1 MKELKMKGLVLK
13 DPNLVRAMDNGI
25 NDVSLV
31 IPAAFKKNSDE
42 FTSASSVVTEEQF
55 TLLRKFVNQK
65 MVELCSGMLSGK
77 IKIEPCKSKNYSY
90 CTYCQY
96 SSICQFDTK
105 IPSNKYKVIGSKST
119 DEVWDKIKRSVEE
132 SNE

>member
-42 FTSASSVVTEEQF
+42 LLVLVV
-55 TLLRKFVNQK
+55 
-65 MVELCSGMLSGK
+65 
-77 IKIEPCKSKNYSY
+77 
-90 CTYCQY
+90 
-96 SSICQFDTK
+96 
-105 IPSNKYKVIGSKST
+105 
-119 DEVWDKIKRSVEE
+119 
-132 SNE
+132 